1 VPDFLLEIGT
11 EEIPARMIDAASAE
25 LRERVGKLLER
36 ERLPAANAPTSVD
49 TPRRLA
55 IIAPGIP
62 ASQADLTE
70 QVTGP
75 ALTVAYK
82 DGQPTQAA
90 HQFAKKHGLDV
101 NQLGKTTTPKGEYL
115 AATVTKKGRTAAE
128 ILGDAL
134 PKEIAAIYWPKS
146 MYWRKPGE
154 RFVRPLRW
162 LVAMLDGQVVPL
174 EVAGIRAG
182 NTSRGHRII
191 LAGGLNAENVA
202 AAILQVRPYGVDV
215 ASGVESGI
223 TR

>member
-1 VPDFLLEIGT
+1 MPDFLLEIGT

-36 ERLPAANAPTSVD
+36 ERLPATNAPTSVE

-55 IIAPGIP
+55 VIALGIP

-90 HQFAKKHGLDV
+90 QQFAKKHGLDV

-115 AATVTKKGRTAAE
+115 TAKAAATA
-128 ILGDAL
+128 D
-134 PKEIAAIYWPKS
+134 PY
-146 MYWRKPGE
+146 
-154 RFVRPLRW
+154 
-162 LVAMLDGQVVPL
+162 VAKVMP
-174 EVAGIRAG
+174 
-182 NTSRGHRII
+182 
-191 LAGGLNAENVA
+191 VA
-202 AAILQVRPYGVDV
+202 AASCTPIACNEVSLRAASLAAILSISPATDLATAPESRAVLRPMRSLAWIPVV
-215 ASGVESGI
+215 PS
-223 TR
+223 